1 MLDQNII
8 EAMRKSLKT
17 GVTFQ
22 VAPELFETPTD
33 LSNRMTEMLDL
44 QNSDKILEPEAGKG
58 SLIRSCNNIG
68 SITAVEVNSQLCN
81 FLRSSFPNA
90 EIICDDFLNLTPE
103 ELGTFDKILMNPP
116 FSDSQDIKHITHAF
130 SFLKKGGLLVAVACE
145 GPFFRQDR
153 KSTDF
158 RNFLE
163 LNEAEVIK
171 LPEGT
176 FKQSGT
182 MVNTRLIRIK
192 RTEQ

>member
-22 VAPELFETPTD
+22 VAPELFETPTE
-33 LSNRMTEMLDL
+33 LSNRMAEMLDL
-44 QNSDKILEPEAGKG
+44 QDLDKILEPEAGKG
-58 SLIRSCNNIG
+58 SLIRSCDNIG

-81 FLRSSFPNA
+81 FLRSSFSKA

-130 SFLKKGGLLVAVACE
+130 SFLKKGGVLVAIACE

-153 KSTDF
+153 KSTAF

-163 LNEAEVIK
+163 LNGAEIIK

-182 MVNTRLIRIK
+182 MVNTRLIRIEK
-192 RTEQ
+192 N